1 MNDTKALL
9 PHIKLLLTIDHPGYE
24 ECYSFGYECAM
35 AEMAEEEN
43 PYKEGSAAFNQW
55 QEGWWAGFYG
65 EEPLFQSAESLDETP
80 AITAVHAANDEA
92 YHHDYRHFIAN
103 FLKIT
108 GAITATALI
117 GYQII
122 DMVA

>member
-1 MNDTKALL
+1 MNDTTALL
-9 PHIKLLLTIDHPGYE
+9 PHIKLLLSIDHPSYE
-24 ECYSFGYECAM
+24 ECYSFGYECAQ
-35 AEMAEEEN
+35 AEMSEEEN
-43 PYKEGSAAFNQW
+43 PYNEGSAAYDQW

-65 EEPLFQSAESLDETP
+65 EEPLFKAELVDEKPVISSLN
-80 AITAVHAANDEA
+80 AANDQA
-92 YHHDYRHFIAN
+92 YHHDYGHFIAN

-122 DMVA
+122 DLVA